1 VRSPI
6 KAKFHP
12 VSLPS
17 VLTFCF
23 FLFIFYTILSALATG
38 FLQKHFSLPFSCF
51 PVVQYPQKDGQRVFS
66 SLSEEEE
73 MENIHEQLLLQDC
86 PYCGGPG
93 LLEEEHG
100 WCWYAVCLDCGA
112 QTAAFEF
119 KKPENREAAART
131 AADMWNLG
139 KIMRSGAGGD

>member
-1 VRSPI
+1 
-6 KAKFHP
+6 
-12 VSLPS
+12 
-17 VLTFCF
+17 
-23 FLFIFYTILSALATG
+23 
-38 FLQKHFSLPFSCF
+38 
-51 PVVQYPQKDGQRVFS
+51 
-66 SLSEEEE
+66 

-100 WCWYAVCLDCGA
+100 WCWYAICLDCGA

-119 KKPENREAAART
+119 KKPENREAPPGRRQT
-131 AADMWNLG
+131 CGTSG